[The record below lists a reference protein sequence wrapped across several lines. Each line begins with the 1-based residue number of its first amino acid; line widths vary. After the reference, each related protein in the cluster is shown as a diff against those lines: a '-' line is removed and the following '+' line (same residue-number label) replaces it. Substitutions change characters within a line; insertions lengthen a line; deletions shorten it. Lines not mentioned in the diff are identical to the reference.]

1 MNKRID
7 QDGEIVTPL
16 RDEDT
21 PEGKMELQFRV
32 LGNEMIGIKMI
43 VDDMKM
49 KWVFIGLLGILIM
62 TWAAAEFGNV
72 IMGSTT
78 PAAEDVIV
86 QEESL

>member
-78 PAAEDVIV
+78 PAAEEVIV

>member
-49 KWVFIGLLGILIM
+49 KWVFIGLLGILVM

-72 IMGSTT
+72 IMGSNT
-78 PAAEDVIV
+78 PAAEEVIIE
-86 QEESL
+86 EESL

>member
-1 MNKRID
+1 MAEEEKVKVKAPHAI
-7 QDGEIVTPL
+7 

-49 KWVFIGLLGILIM
+49 KWVAIGLVGILVM
-62 TWAAAEFGNV
+62 TWAAAEFSSV
-72 IMGSTT
+72 ITQSSTDSSYT
-78 PAAEDVIV
+78 V
-86 QEESL
+86 EE

>member
-1 MNKRID
+1 MAEEKLPNT
-7 QDGEIVTPL
+7 V

-49 KWVFIGLLGILIM
+49 KWVFIGLLAILVM
-62 TWAAAEFGNV
+62 TWAAAEFGNA
-72 IMGSTT
+72 ITRGNSGSDD
-78 PAAEDVIV
+78 AYML
-86 QEESL
+86 EEEPYNDG

>member
-1 MNKRID
+1 MAEEEKAKALH
-7 QDGEIVTPL
+7 VV

-49 KWVFIGLLGILIM
+49 KWVAIGLVGILVM
-62 TWAAAEFGNV
+62 TWAAAEFSSV
-72 IMGSTT
+72 ITQSGTDSSYT
-78 PAAEDVIV
+78 V
-86 QEESL
+86 EE

>member
-1 MNKRID
+1 MAEEEKVKVKAPHAI
-7 QDGEIVTPL
+7 

-49 KWVFIGLLGILIM
+49 KWVAIGLVGILVM
-62 TWAAAEFGNV
+62 TWAAAEFSSV
-72 IMGSTT
+72 ITQRTDTT
-78 PAAEDVIV
+78 YVI
-86 QEESL
+86 EE

>member
-1 MNKRID
+1 MAEEEKAKAKALH
-7 QDGEIVTPL
+7 IV

-49 KWVFIGLLGILIM
+49 KWVAIGLVGILVM
-62 TWAAAEFGNV
+62 TWAAAEFSSV
-72 IMGSTT
+72 ITQSGTDSSYT
-78 PAAEDVIV
+78 V
-86 QEESL
+86 EE

>member
-1 MNKRID
+1 MAEDKIPNI
-7 QDGEIVTPL
+7 I

-49 KWVFIGLLGILIM
+49 KWVFIGLLAILVM

-72 IMGSTT
+72 IMN
-78 PAAEDVIV
+78 PAGNEDYIEDVYTDG
-86 QEESL
+86 

>member
-1 MNKRID
+1 MEKDNLPNVNPD
-7 QDGEIVTPL
+7 DM
-16 RDEDT
+16 T

-72 IMGSTT
+72 IMGASGS
-78 PAAEDVIV
+78 EDVYVI
-86 QEESL
+86 EEQP

>member
-1 MNKRID
+1 MEKDNLPNVNPD
-7 QDGEIVTPL
+7 DM
-16 RDEDT
+16 T
-21 PEGKMELQFRV
+21 PESKMELQFRV

-72 IMGSTT
+72 IMGATGSDDVYVI
-78 PAAEDVIV
+78 ED
-86 QEESL
+86 QP